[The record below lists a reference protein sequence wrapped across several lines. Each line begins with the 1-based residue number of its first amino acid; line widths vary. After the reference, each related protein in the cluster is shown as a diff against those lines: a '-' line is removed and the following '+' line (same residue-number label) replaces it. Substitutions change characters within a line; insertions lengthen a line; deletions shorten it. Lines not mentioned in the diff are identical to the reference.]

1 MDDES
6 VSAIGNCLGT
16 SILMDDVRDLIFF
29 RVGEIFM
36 RDSESCLD
44 DSPNSALGYYLTHE

>member
-1 MDDES
+1 